1 MPSSW
6 SLHGPEGEDWRVP
19 VAELTDR
26 QHALAEELRARGLG
40 GALVQHPV
48 DLYYLAGGRQN
59 GVLWIPASEDG
70 ASIQFVRRSLDRARF
85 EAGGSDAPHEVRPM
99 PRSSEFEDVLMASEQ
114 GERSPSNTGRCL
126 PRTSPGGQGPSE
138 VSAPL
143 LMRHLLSIPS
153 GRSRADGN
161 WSRWRPPQ

>member
-1 MPSSW
+1 MPSPRSCE
-6 SLHGPEGEDWRVP
+6 HE
-19 VAELTDR
+19 A
-26 QHALAEELRARGLG
+26 LG
-40 GALVQHPV
+40 GALIQHPV

-70 ASIQFVRRSLDRARF
+70 ACIQFVRRSLDRARF

-99 PRSSEFEDVLMASEQ
+99 PRSSEFEDVLMASGAGGTIALQ
-114 GERSPSNTGRCL
+114 HGSVPSKDVAWWSGNL
-126 PRTSPGGQGPSE
+126 GGFGS
-138 VSAPL
+138 L